1 VIARRNKINDFD
13 SVSYDIFT
21 PTLSHLTKAQ
31 APRST
36 LPPEDIMFIIFNLAG
51 VSFCVLALF
60 GGWGVQFAAWALGFD
75 ESAKDLSDLDL
86 SHRLT
91 GLPTRENVHMSKP
104 MATYSDIL
112 AALHDVERS
121 GGSFWR
127 EVSRA
132 ASSLGH
138 PSASLRA

>member
-1 VIARRNKINDFD
+1 MCQADKINDFD

-60 GGWGVQFAAWALGFD
+60 GGWGVQFSAWALGFD
-75 ESAKDLSDLDL
+75 ESVKDLGFGVAWCAVVVLLDL
-86 SHRLT
+86 GCRSL
-91 GLPTRENVHMSKP
+91 GLANSSRRSWLRFVAPSNGGQFFLS
-104 MATYSDIL
+104 
-112 AALHDVERS
+112 RS
-121 GGSFWR
+121 GS
-127 EVSRA
+127 
-132 ASSLGH
+132 
-138 PSASLRA
+138 